1 MIFIYLLALNLRS
14 TRSAREEEEMAA
26 AEMVLERRAYAR
38 VGLLGNPSDVYG
50 GRALSFA
57 IADFSATVRLRP
69 SAELLIQ
76 PHPHHDLVAFP
87 SLPHLVNRLQ
97 SEGYYGGV
105 RLLMAICKVFYNHCI
120 QNNISLKAE
129 NFTLS
134 YDTNIPRQ
142 AGLSGSSAIVCA
154 ALSCLLDFYD
164 VRHLIKVELRP
175 NLILDA
181 EKELG
186 IVAGL
191 QDRVAQV
198 YGGLVYMDFSKE
210 HMDKL
215 GHGIYRR
222 LDANLL
228 PPLYLIY
235 AENPSDSGKVHST
248 VRQRWF
254 DGDEFI
260 ISRMKEVAQLALDG
274 HRALLQKDYTELA
287 RLMNRNFD
295 LRREMFGDDV
305 LGSVNIKMVE
315 VARSVGASS
324 KFTGSGG
331 AVVALCPDGEAQV
344 ELLHRAC
351 QEAGFVVQQIIVA
364 PSALSDEEL
373 TSLLTC

>member
-1 MIFIYLLALNLRS
+1 MG
-14 TRSAREEEEMAA
+14 
-26 AEMVLERRAYAR
+26 LERRAYAR
-38 VGLLGNPSDVYG
+38 VGLLGNPSDMYG
-50 GRALSFA
+50 GWALSFT

-69 SAELLIQ
+69 SPELLIQ

-87 SLPHLVNRLQ
+87 SLPQLVSRLQ

-129 NFTLS
+129 KFTLS

-142 AGLSGSSAIVCA
+142 AGLSGSSTIVCA
-154 ALSCLLDFYD
+154 ALSCLLNFYD
-164 VRHLIKVELRP
+164 VSHLIKVEMRP
-175 NLILDA
+175 NLILNA
-181 EKELG
+181 EKEVG

-198 YGGLVYMDFSKE
+198 YGGDWFICLCITQDFSQE

-215 GHGIYRR
+215 GHGIYMP
-222 LDANLL
+222 LDVNLL

-235 AENPSDSGKVHST
+235 AENPSDSGKVHSS
-248 VRQRWF
+248 VRQRWL

-260 ISRMKEVAQLALDG
+260 ISSMKEVAQPAFDG
-274 HRALLQKDYTELA
+274 HKALLQKDYTELA
-287 RLMNRNFD
+287 RLMNKNFD

-315 VARSVGASS
+315 AAS

-331 AVVALCPDGEAQV
+331 AVVALCPDGDSQV
-344 ELLHRAC
+344 ELLRKAC
-351 QEAGFVVQQIIVA
+351 QEAGFVVQQVKVA
-364 PSALSDEEL
+364 PSVL
-373 TSLLTC
+373 TDARGAVKFISFLVER

>member
-1 MIFIYLLALNLRS
+1 
-14 TRSAREEEEMAA
+14 MAA
-26 AEMVLERRAYAR
+26 AEMGFERRAYAR

-50 GRALSFA
+50 GRALSFT
-57 IADFSATVRLRP
+57 IADFFATVRLRP
-69 SAELLIQ
+69 SPELLIQ
-76 PHPHHDLVAFP
+76 PHPYHDLVAFP
-87 SLPHLVNRLQ
+87 SLSQLVSRLQ

-105 RLLMAICKVFYNHCI
+105 RLLMSICKVFYNHCI

-154 ALSCLLDFYD
+154 SLSCLLDFYD
-164 VRHLIKVELRP
+164 VRHLIKVEMRP
-175 NLILDA
+175 NLILNA

-215 GHGIYRR
+215 GHGIYMP
-222 LDANLL
+222 LDVNLL

-235 AENPSDSGKVHST
+235 AQNPSDSGKVHSS
-248 VRQRWF
+248 VRQRWL
-254 DGDEFI
+254 DGDAFI
-260 ISRMKEVAQLALDG
+260 ISRMKEVAQVAFNG
-274 HRALLQKDYTELA
+274 HKALLQKDYTELA
-287 RLMNRNFD
+287 RLMNKNFD

-305 LGSVNIKMVE
+305 LGSVNIRMVE
-315 VARSVGASS
+315 VARSVGAAS

-331 AVVALCPDGEAQV
+331 AVVALCPDGDTQV
-344 ELLHRAC
+344 EHLHKAC
-351 QEAGFVVQQIIVA
+351 QEAGFAVQKVKVA
-364 PSALSDEEL
+364 PSVLTDEEL
-373 TSLLTC
+373 SSLLAS

>member
-1 MIFIYLLALNLRS
+1 
-14 TRSAREEEEMAA
+14 MAA
-26 AEMVLERRAYAR
+26 TEMVVERRAYAR

-50 GRALSFA
+50 GRALSFT
-57 IADFSATVRLRP
+57 IANFSATVRLCP
-69 SAELLIQ
+69 SPELLIQ

-87 SLPHLVNRLQ
+87 SLP
-97 SEGYYGGV
+97 
-105 RLLMAICKVFYNHCI
+105 
-120 QNNISLKAE
+120 
-129 NFTLS
+129 TL
-134 YDTNIPRQ
+134 

-154 ALSCLLDFYD
+154 ALSCLLDFYN
-164 VRHLIKVELRP
+164 VGHLIKVEIRP

-215 GHGIYRR
+215 GHGIYTP
-222 LDANLL
+222 LDVNLL

-248 VRQRWF
+248 VKQRWLN
-254 DGDEFI
+254 GEEFI
-260 ISRMKEVAQLALDG
+260 ISSMKEVAQLALDG
-274 HRALLQKDYTELA
+274 HKALLQKNYSELA

-295 LRREMFGDDV
+295 LRRQMFGDDV

-331 AVVALCPDGEAQV
+331 AVVVLCPDGDAQV
-344 ELLHRAC
+344 ELLHKAC
-351 QEAGFVVQQIIVA
+351 QEAGFVIQKIEA
-364 PSALSDEEL
+364 FPSVLTEEEL
-373 TSLLTC
+373 ASLVTSQSMS